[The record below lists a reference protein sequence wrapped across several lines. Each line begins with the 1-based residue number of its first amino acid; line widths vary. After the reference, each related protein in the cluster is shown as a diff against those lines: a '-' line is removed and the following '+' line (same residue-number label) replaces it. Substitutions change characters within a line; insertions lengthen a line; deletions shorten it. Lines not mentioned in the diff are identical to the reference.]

1 MIGKPLGFVNKIL
14 RDSIVRDSPLLSNA
28 YIFELYHNYIKIIII
43 KIILFEFLP

>member
-43 KIILFEFLP
+43 EIILFEFLP